1 MKSIA
6 NITIKV
12 GVILLAILFYSCQKD
27 FLDRSPISTITPE
40 NYLRDES
47 QLDAY
52 AINRYP
58 TDLTTFGSFNLDNN
72 TDVEASR
79 GYSSIYVPGQ
89 YKVGQS
95 GGDWSFADIYSCNY
109 FLGTVLPRWKAGQIT
124 GNKVNIDHFVGEMYF
139 FRALAYFKKLQAVGD
154 FPIIRTIL
162 SDNKEI
168 LVAASK
174 RAPMNEVARFIVSD
188 LDSAAL
194 LMKTVSPDGVK
205 NRLSKVCAQLLKSR
219 VSLYT
224 ATRLKYF
231 KGTAFVPNGTD
242 WPGKGKDYNSSYN
255 FPSGSI
261 DNEISFFF
269 TQSLD
274 ASKLVA
280 DANALV
286 INSMATYT
294 FTTKRNFAIACD
306 ANPYCRMFGQENMSG
321 FSEVLLWRKYSQA
334 QGVTNVFGYSIQQG
348 TEAWTRGFADNY
360 LMANGLPI
368 YASESGYAG
377 DDSTAMMNRNRDAR
391 CRLFLT
397 QPGQMSILYPNIAG
411 DHSTPIVLTPDFM
424 NLLGNHDQP
433 TGYVGSK
440 GNNFDEIQASQYQ
453 GSYVGSIVFR
463 AVEAYL
469 NYIEACYE
477 KNGTLD
483 ATAKDYWQK
492 IRARAGIDVDYQK
505 TVNATVMS
513 EEAKNNWSAYSGGQL
528 IDKTLYN
535 IRRERSC
542 ELVGEGLRL
551 MDLMR
556 WRAMDQMINTP
567 YHIEGFKIWGPM
579 KDWYKATDLK
589 YSIGDKSTVSDP
601 ALSPYLRLY
610 QKTSTSLVYNGYKW
624 KMAHYLSPIAVQHFL
639 ITSKD
644 GIDVTTS
651 PIYQNPGW
659 PVKADMGATN

>member
-6 NITIKV
+6 NITIKI
-12 GVILLAILFYSCQKD
+12 GVILLVILFNSCQDD
-27 FLDRSPISTITPE
+27 FLDRAPLSSITPE
-40 NYLRDES
+40 NYLWGES

-52 AINRYP
+52 AISRYP
-58 TDLTTFGSFNLDNN
+58 SDLTTFDTFNLDNN

-79 GYSSIYVPGQ
+79 GYSNMYVPGQ

-95 GGDWSFADIYSCNY
+95 GGNWSFTDIYSCNY
-109 FLGTVLPRWKAGQIT
+109 FLSTVLPRWKTGQIT
-124 GNKVNIDHFVGEMYF
+124 GNKVNIDHYVGEMYF
-139 FRALAYFKKLQAVGD
+139 FRALAYFKKLQALGD
-154 FPIIRTIL
+154 FPIIRTKL
-162 SDNKEI
+162 PDNKEI
-168 LVAASK
+168 LIASSK
-174 RAPMNEVARFIVSD
+174 RAPMNEVARFILSD

-194 LMKTVSPDGVK
+194 LMKIVSPDGAR
-205 NRLSKVCAQLLKSR
+205 NRLSKGCAQLLKSR

-224 ATRLKYF
+224 ATWLKYF

-242 WPGKGKDYNSSYN
+242 WPGKSKDYNASYN

-261 DNEISFFF
+261 DNEINYFF
-269 TQSLD
+269 TQALD

-280 DANALV
+280 DAFALV
-286 INSMATYT
+286 TNSMATYN
-294 FTTKRNFAIACD
+294 FSTKKDFAIACD

-334 QGVTNVFGYSIQQG
+334 QGVTNNIGYSIQEGKQ
-348 TEAWTRGFADNY
+348 AWTRGFADSY

-368 YASESGYAG
+368 YATGSGYAG
-377 DDSTAMMNRNRDAR
+377 DDSTAMMNQNRDMR
-391 CRLFLT
+391 SRLFLT
-397 QPGQMSILYPNIAG
+397 QRGQMSILYPNIAG

-453 GSYVGSIVFR
+453 GSYVGSIAFR

-477 KNGTLD
+477 KNGSLD

-492 IRARAGIDVDYQK
+492 IRVRAGVDIDYQK
-505 TVNATVMS
+505 TVTATVMS
-513 EEAKNNWSAYSGGQL
+513 EEAKNNWSAYSAGQL

-551 MDLMR
+551 MDLKR
-556 WRAMDQMINTP
+556 WRAMDQMIATP

-579 KDWYKATDLK
+579 QKWYNASDLK
-589 YSIGDKSTVSDP
+589 FGIGDKSTVSDP

-610 QKTSTSLVYNGYKW
+610 EKTPTSLVYNGYRW
-624 KMAHYLSPIAVQHFL
+624 AMAHYLSPVAVQHFL

-644 GIDVTTS
+644 GSDVSTS

-659 PVKADMGATN
+659 PIQADLGATF